1 MTEQYEGIVNPPIDT
16 LLEKVDS
23 KYALVLFAAKRAR
36 QINAYYSQL
45 HEGLFEYVGP
55 LVDTKLNE
63 KPLSISL
70 REIEE
75 DLLEATPMTEEQIN
89 GEASGDFGGFELS
102 GDSGAEFSDDAF
114 SGEGFLT
121 DTEVPDATT
130 DPGQATDESPVAEEA
145 VSTDLDGTPTE
156 GTDDEADHQS

>member
-1 MTEQYEGIVNPPIDT
+1 MTEQYEGIVNPPIDS

-63 KPLSISL
+63 KPLSIAL
-70 REIEE
+70 REV
-75 DLLEATPMTEEQIN
+75 DDNLLEIAPEVEAPAASEQDDFADFSLEGQDATF
-89 GEASGDFGGFELS
+89 SD
-102 GDSGAEFSDDAF
+102 EFSFDGDQAAEDAPA
-114 SGEGFLT
+114 
-121 DTEVPDATT
+121 D
-130 DPGQATDESPVAEEA
+130 QADNE
-145 VSTDLDGTPTE
+145 
-156 GTDDEADHQS
+156 QQ

>member
-23 KYALVLFAAKRAR
+23 KYALVLFSAKRAR

-63 KPLSISL
+63 KPLSIAM
-70 REIEE
+70 REIEA
-75 DLLEATPMTEEQIN
+75 DLLESTPMTEEQLAA
-89 GEASGDFGGFELS
+89 EAQGDFAPFELAGTADVDFS
-102 GDSGAEFSDDAF
+102 AGEFSVDGVGGD
-114 SGEGFLT
+114 E
-121 DTEVPDATT
+121 TT
-130 DPGQATDESPVAEEA
+130 DAGEQQA
-145 VSTDLDGTPTE
+145 
-156 GTDDEADHQS
+156 

>member
-63 KPLSISL
+63 KPLSISM

-75 DLLEATPMTEEQIN
+75 DLLEATPMTEEQIAA
-89 GEASGDFGGFELS
+89 ETEGDFGTFELQS
-102 GDSGAEFSDDAF
+102 SAEAAFSDDAF
-114 SGEGFLT
+114 SAEGVGGEAAVEIT
-121 DTEVPDATT
+121 EIADTETADE
-130 DPGQATDESPVAEEA
+130 DEQQA
-145 VSTDLDGTPTE
+145 
-156 GTDDEADHQS
+156 